1 MTIQQLMFGG
11 VRGFS
16 FDAVTSTG
24 QFDYV
29 EHPSGDNETV
39 NYSAATMTSWFNDK
53 SFNSNLVPQSSSGT
67 LTVNFSFTVPS
78 DYKLYL
84 AARMGNQM
92 NRSLSVI
99 KLNGSNIV
107 NGWSPDDRQNA
118 FIANSGT
125 AVSTLAFI
133 GNVSGSGN
141 NDGYVVQVGN
151 FVLVPNTATVTSNW
165 SGAEI
170 LSNVAGAVATGG

>member
-16 FDAVTSTG
+16 FDAVTGTG

-29 EHPSGDNETV
+29 EYPSGDNETV
-39 NYSAATMTSWFNDK
+39 NYSAAVMTTWFNDK
-53 SFNSNLVPQSSSGT
+53 SFTSNLVPQSSSGT

-84 AARMGNQM
+84 AAFMGSQM

-99 KLNGSNIV
+99 KLNGSDIV
-107 NGWSPDDRQNA
+107 NGWDNGQQNA

-125 AVSTLAFI
+125 AVSTLAFV

-141 NDGYVVQVGN
+141 NDGYVVRVNN
-151 FVLVPNTATVTSNW
+151 FVLVPNTATVDSDW
-165 SGAEI
+165 DGAEI